1 MQPIRVGGR
10 AKMDIERVN
19 DTTIKFYITYTDI
32 EDRGFDRD
40 EIWYNRERGEELF
53 FEMMNE
59 ANDRDDEFELEGPL
73 WIQIHALDKG
83 LEIVVTRGQVSD
95 GNVKLEIP
103 VSDRDSGDTNLI
115 DLMAGN
121 EEDEL
126 EPANDHLEIVIGF
139 RDFEDIISLSH
150 NFFIDDLYNELYHFE
165 GTYYL
170 YVVFNDERYNE
181 DEQDDMLSQ
190 MLEYGYESDISIYR
204 MMEYGKEIVKENALP
219 VIRTSFSK

>member
-1 MQPIRVGGR
+1 
-10 AKMDIERVN
+10 MDIERVN

-59 ANDRDDEFELEGPL
+59 VNDRDDEFELDGPL

-83 LEIVVTRGQVSD
+83 LEVVVTRGQVSD

-103 VSDRDSGDTNLI
+103 VSDKETGESSLV

-121 EEDEL
+121 EEDDL
-126 EPANDHLEIVIGF
+126 EQITEHLEIVIGF
-139 RDFEDIISLSH
+139 KDFEDVISLSH

-165 GTYYL
+165 GTYFL
-170 YVVFNDERYNE
+170 HVLFNDERYNE

-190 MLEYGYESDISIYR
+190 MLEYGYESDVSIYR
-204 MMEYGKEIVKENALP
+204 MKEYGKEIVRDNALP
-219 VIRTSFSK
+219 VIRNSFAKN

>member
-1 MQPIRVGGR
+1 
-10 AKMDIERVN
+10 MDIERVN

-59 ANDRDDEFELEGPL
+59 ANDRDNEFELDGPL
-73 WIQIHALDKG
+73 WIQLHALDKG

-103 VSDRDSGDTNLI
+103 VTDKDSGESSI
-115 DLMAGN
+115 VDLMAGN

-126 EPANDHLEIVIGF
+126 DPTNDHLEIVIGF
-139 RDFEDIISLSH
+139 KDFEDVISLSH
-150 NFFIDDLYNELYHFE
+150 NFFIPDLYNELYHFE

-170 YVVFNDERYNE
+170 HVLFNDESYNE

-204 MMEYGKEIVKENALP
+204 MKEYGKEIVKDNALP
-219 VIRTSFSK
+219 IIRKSFSK

>member
-1 MQPIRVGGR
+1 
-10 AKMDIERVN
+10 MDIERVN

-40 EIWYNRERGEELF
+40 EIWYSRERGEELF

-59 ANDRDDEFELEGPL
+59 ANDRDDEFELDGPL

-103 VSDRDSGDTNLI
+103 VSDKDSGDSSLV

-126 EPANDHLEIVIGF
+126 DPTNDHLEIVIGF
-139 RDFEDIISLSH
+139 KDFEDVISLSH
-150 NFFIDDLYNELYHFE
+150 NFYIADLYNELYHFE

-170 YVVFNDERYNE
+170 HVLFNDESYNE

-204 MMEYGKEIVKENALP
+204 MKEYGKEIVKENALP
-219 VIRTSFSK
+219 VIRQSFSK

>member
-1 MQPIRVGGR
+1 
-10 AKMDIERVN
+10 MDIERVN

-40 EIWYNRERGEELF
+40 EIWYSRERGEELF

-59 ANDRDDEFELEGPL
+59 ANDRDDEFELDGPL

-103 VSDRDSGDTNLI
+103 VSDKASGDSSLV

-126 EPANDHLEIVIGF
+126 DPTNDHLEIVIGF
-139 RDFEDIISLSH
+139 KDFEDVISLSH
-150 NFFIDDLYNELYHFE
+150 NFYIADLYNELYHFE

-170 YVVFNDERYNE
+170 HVLFNDESYNE

-204 MMEYGKEIVKENALP
+204 MKEYGKEIVKENALP
-219 VIRTSFSK
+219 VIRQSFSK

>member
-1 MQPIRVGGR
+1 
-10 AKMDIERVN
+10 MDIERVN

-59 ANDRDDEFELEGPL
+59 VNDRDDEFELDGPL

-83 LEIVVTRGQVSD
+83 LEVVVTRGQISD
-95 GNVKLEIP
+95 GSVKLEIP
-103 VSDRDSGDTNLI
+103 VSDKDTGDSSLV
-115 DLMAGN
+115 DLMSGN
-121 EEDEL
+121 EEEDL
-126 EPANDHLEIVIGF
+126 EHMADHLEIVIGF
-139 RDFEDIISLSH
+139 RDFEDVISLSH

-170 YVVFNDERYNE
+170 HVLFNDERYNE

-190 MLEYGYESDISIYR
+190 MLEYGYESDLSIHR
-204 MMEYGKEIVKENALP
+204 MKEYGKEIVKDNALP
-219 VIRTSFSK
+219 VIRKSFSK

>member
-1 MQPIRVGGR
+1 
-10 AKMDIERVN
+10 MDIERVN
-19 DTTIKFYITYTDI
+19 DTTIKFFITYKDI

-59 ANDRDDEFELEGPL
+59 ASDSDEFELDGPL
-73 WIQIHALDKG
+73 WIQVHALDKG

-103 VSDRDSGDTNLI
+103 VSQDKENGDQDVV

-121 EEDEL
+121 GEDDEL
-126 EPANDHLEIVIGF
+126 EASNEQLEIVIGF
-139 RDFEDIISLSH
+139 QDFEDVISLSH
-150 NFFIDDLYNELYHFE
+150 NFFISDLHNELFHFE

-170 YVVFNDERYNE
+170 HVLFNDESYSE
-181 DEQDDMLSQ
+181 DQQDDMLSQ
-190 MLEYGYESDISIYR
+190 MLEYGFESDISIYR
-204 MMEYGKEIVKENALP
+204 IMEYGKAIVTSNALP
-219 VIRTSFSK
+219 VIRSSFSK

>member
-1 MQPIRVGGR
+1 
-10 AKMDIERVN
+10 MDIERVN

>member
-1 MQPIRVGGR
+1 
-10 AKMDIERVN
+10 MDIERVN
-19 DTTIKFYITYTDI
+19 DTTIKFFITYTDI

-59 ANDRDDEFELEGPL
+59 ANDSDDALELDGPL
-73 WIQIHALDKG
+73 WIQVHALDKG

-95 GNVKLEIP
+95 GSVKLEIP
-103 VSDRDSGDTNLI
+103 VTDKESDETNLV
-115 DLMAGN
+115 DLMSGS
-121 EEDEL
+121 EDDDL
-126 EPANDHLEIVIGF
+126 DLANDHLEIVIGF
-139 RDFEDIISLSH
+139 KDFEDVISLSH

-170 YVVFNDERYNE
+170 HVVFNDDSYNE

-204 MMEYGKEIVKENALP
+204 MKEYGKEIVRENALP
-219 VIRTSFSK
+219 IIRSSFSK